1 MGLSSDDMQ
10 DILIDACG
18 WIAVVEANINIDIA
32 LNQILGPHQFWLIP
46 QVKQEIKRLS
56 HDKKKRIFLDLL
68 MAKSNPFIDET
79 IQFTHT
85 DDVLHAISLQRRWP
99 ILTVDTKLKKRLS
112 ESGLPWIEVKGK
124 KHLAMIE
131 TYGSVNKSSSP

>member
-1 MGLSSDDMQ
+1 
-10 DILIDACG
+10 
-18 WIAVVEANINIDIA
+18 
-32 LNQILGPHQFWLIP
+32 
-46 QVKQEIKRLS
+46 
-56 HDKKKRIFLDLL
+56 
-68 MAKSNPFIDET
+68 MAKSSPFIDET

>member
-124 KHLAMIE
+124 KHLAVIE